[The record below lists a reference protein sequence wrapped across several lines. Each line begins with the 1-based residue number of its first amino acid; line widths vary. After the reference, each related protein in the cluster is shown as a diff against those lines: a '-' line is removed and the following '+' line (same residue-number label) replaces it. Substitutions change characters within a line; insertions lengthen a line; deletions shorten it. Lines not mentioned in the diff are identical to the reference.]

1 VGAESLRSLI
11 PPGPNLF
18 LTLPLILLGMS
29 RLTSPAKAAAVI
41 IGILFLGGVAHVAYA
56 EQRPGDCG
64 YYINSNGHQVPSP
77 CGNSKTDAPP
87 PRATAICHD
96 GTYSF
101 SEHPYAG
108 GTCSHHGGVES
119 HLTR

>member
-1 VGAESLRSLI
+1 
-11 PPGPNLF
+11 
-18 LTLPLILLGMS
+18 MS
-29 RLTSPAKAAAVI
+29 RPISAAKTAALITGVLI
-41 IGILFLGGVAHVAYA
+41 FGGVTGVAYS
-56 EQRPGDCG
+56 EQKPGDCG
-64 YYINSNGHQVPSP
+64 YYINSNRHQVPRP
-77 CGNSKTDAPP
+77 CGNSKIDAPP
-87 PRATAICHD
+87 SGATAVCHD

>member
-1 VGAESLRSLI
+1 M
-11 PPGPNLF
+11 N
-18 LTLPLILLGMS
+18 
-29 RLTSPAKAAAVI
+29 RLTSAAKAAALI
-41 IGILFLGGVAHVAYA
+41 IGVLFLGGVGDVAYA

-64 YYINSNGHQVPSP
+64 YYINSNGHQVARP

-87 PRATAICHD
+87 SRATAICRD

-108 GTCSHHGGVES
+108 GTCSHHGGVER
-119 HLTR
+119 HMTR

>member
-1 VGAESLRSLI
+1 M
-11 PPGPNLF
+11 N
-18 LTLPLILLGMS
+18 
-29 RLTSPAKAAAVI
+29 RLTSAAKAAALI
-41 IGILFLGGVAHVAYA
+41 IGVLILGGVVLAYA
-56 EQRPGDCG
+56 EQNPGDCG
-64 YYINSNGHQVPSP
+64 YYINSYGHQVPRP
-77 CGNSKTDAPP
+77 CGNSKTDAPLP
-87 PRATAICHD
+87 GATAICRD

>member
-1 VGAESLRSLI
+1 MTAAY
-11 PPGPNLF
+11 PM
-18 LTLPLILLGMS
+18 GMN
-29 RLTSPAKAAAVI
+29 RLTSAAKATALI
-41 IGILFLGGVAHVAYA
+41 IGVLMFGGVAVLAYA
-56 EQRPGDCG
+56 DQRPGDCG

-77 CGNSKTDAPP
+77 CGNSKTDATP
-87 PRATAICHD
+87 PRATAICRD

-108 GTCSHHGGVES
+108 GTCSHHGDVES

>member
-1 VGAESLRSLI
+1 
-11 PPGPNLF
+11 
-18 LTLPLILLGMS
+18 MS

-41 IGILFLGGVAHVAYA
+41 IGILIFGGIAHLAYA

-77 CGNSKTDAPP
+77 CGNSTTDAPP
-87 PRATAICHD
+87 PSATAICRD

-108 GTCSHHGGVES
+108 GTCSHHGGVAS
-119 HLTR
+119 HLIR